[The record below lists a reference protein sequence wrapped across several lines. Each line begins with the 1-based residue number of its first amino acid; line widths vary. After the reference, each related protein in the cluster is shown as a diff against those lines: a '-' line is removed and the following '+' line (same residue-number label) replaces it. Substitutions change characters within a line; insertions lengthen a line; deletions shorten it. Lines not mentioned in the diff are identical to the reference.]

1 MKKSLTLIAMMVIVG
16 FTLTFNTASVIAG
29 NASNDKNNTNGNA
42 YGHNKCKN
50 KCKCNC
56 ELDVDLISIIVKQAV
71 RDALDEAEA
80 DRLALAASE
89 KEVTSFGTIYED
101 NASTESITDIEWRRN
116 MWHKIS
122 DDAAYNAGYTGFDI
136 IAYTKNEEA
145 EAFVANSTE
154 GISTVDITF
163 TNANGEQLR
172 LEGSMEM
179 TEEAFSDRDYFL
191 TK

>member
-1 MKKSLTLIAMMVIVG
+1 MKKSLTLIAIMVIVG
-16 FTLTFNTASVIAG
+16 FSLTFNTASVFAG
-29 NASNDKNNTNGNA
+29 NASNDKNNTNGHA

-80 DRLALAASE
+80 DRLALASARVAVYGTTPEDVASP
-89 KEVTSFGTIYED
+89 
-101 NASTESITDIEWRRN
+101 ESITDIEWRRN

-122 DDAAYNAGYTGFDI
+122 DDALYNPGYTGFDI
-136 IAYTKNEEA
+136 IAYTKNAEA
-145 EAFVANSTE
+145 EAFVANSSE
-154 GISTVDITF
+154 GVSNIDMIL
-163 TNANGEQLR
+163 TNSNGEQLR
-172 LEGSMEM
+172 LKGSMEM
-179 TEEAFSDRDYFL
+179 KEEAFSDRDYFL